1 MSKRFRTLENT
12 FDLDSMAT
20 DVDVDV
26 EDGVLDED
34 IADTILDDSQLVS
47 TTAMKSALELAEQI
61 DKQLSATRGRDVHD
75 DEMDEL
81 AGLAIQAHRDLQDLG
96 MNVEIRHAGE
106 IFSSSSQML
115 KIAVDAKNSKVDK
128 KLKMLKLQLDKL
140 KMDRAYKPTTAPN
153 AVEGKA
159 TMLDRN
165 ELLKQLGEI
174 EDGTK

>member
-20 DVDVDV
+20 EVEVDVDDDAS
-26 EDGVLDED
+26 EDD
-34 IADTILDDSQLVS
+34 IAGDDAVDQPDEQDT
-47 TTAMKSALELAEQI
+47 TMKAALELAEQI
-61 DKQLSATRGRDVHD
+61 DKQLSAARGRDVHD

-81 AGLAIQAHRDLQDLG
+81 AGLAIQAHKDLQDLG

-140 KMDRAYKPTTAPN
+140 KMDRAYKPAAASNT
-153 AVEGKA
+153 VEGKA

-165 ELLKQLGEI
+165 ELLKQLSEI
-174 EDGTK
+174 QDGTK